1 MRNVWNLI
9 ARNRNYRL
17 LLGANLVS
25 AAGDWIMN
33 IGMTFYVYLI
43 TGSVL
48 ASGAMFLVVI
58 LPQML
63 FGSLGGVYADR
74 WNRQRTMIVTN
85 LLLAMTLIP
94 LFVMDGRSQIWILY
108 AVVFAQGLLEQLF
121 APAEAATVPHVVPA
135 EDLVAANALN
145 GQNRELTRLLGAALG
160 GILAA
165 TGGIGLVAV
174 VDLVS
179 YLVAA
184 SLLAMMRIPA
194 QASTPEPTDAEG
206 DTAQKSRVR
215 HEWMDGIRLCLRRR
229 DLSTLF
235 LFRAMNGF
243 GEGIFA
249 VLLAPF
255 LIGVLHANGGE
266 FGAISAVQAIGGIVG
281 GFAVA
286 SMSRRLTSRQ
296 LLGYGAFLF
305 GVFDLIIAIYPLA
318 LPMLWPVFGLMIVV
332 GLPGA
337 AQSAGFATLQQE
349 RTPDAYRGRIFGA
362 INTGSA
368 TAMVVGIV
376 LASALGGVL
385 GIIAILSLQGLI
397 HMVAGPFVL
406 ARLGRSAT
414 SEVQQQVRPAV
425 LAGDGQ

>member
-1 MRNVWNLI
+1 MRNVWNLL

-33 IGMTFYVYLI
+33 IGMTFYVYMI

-85 LLLAMTLIP
+85 LLLAITLIP
-94 LFVMDGRSQIWILY
+94 LFVMDGRSQIWVLY
-108 AVVFAQGLLEQLF
+108 AVVFAQGVLEQLF
-121 APAEAATVPHVVPA
+121 APAEAATVPHVVPPA
-135 EDLVAANALN
+135 DLVAANALN
-145 GQNRELTRLLGAALG
+145 GQNREVTRLLGAALG

-179 YLVAA
+179 YLLAATLVA
-184 SLLAMMRIPA
+184 LMRIPV
-194 QASTPEPTDAEG
+194 QPEPADAEPR
-206 DTAQKSRVR
+206 SLVR
-215 HEWMDGIRLCLRRR
+215 HEWVDGIRLCLGRR
-229 DLSTLF
+229 DLSTLL
-235 LFRAMNGF
+235 LFRVMNGF
-243 GEGIFA
+243 GEGIFS

-266 FGAISAVQAIGGIVG
+266 YGAISAVQGIGGIVG
-281 GFAVA
+281 GIAVA
-286 SMSRRLTSRQ
+286 SFGRRFTPRQ
-296 LLGYGAFLF
+296 LLGVGAFLF
-305 GVFDLIIAIYPLA
+305 GLFDLIIAIYPLA
-318 LPMLWPVFGLMIVV
+318 LPTLWPVFGLMILV

-337 AQSAGFATLQQE
+337 ALSAGFATLQQE

-368 TAMVVGIV
+368 AAMIVGTV
-376 LASALGGVL
+376 LASALGGVF
-385 GIIAILSLQGLI
+385 GIIAILSLRGIVHL
-397 HMVAGPFVL
+397 VAGPLVL
-406 ARLGRSAT
+406 ARLSTSAI

>member
-1 MRNVWNLI
+1 MRNVWNLL

-33 IGMTFYVYLI
+33 IGMTFYVYMI

-85 LLLAMTLIP
+85 LLLATTLIP
-94 LFVMDGRSQIWILY
+94 LFVMDGRSQIWVLY
-108 AVVFAQGLLEQLF
+108 AVVFAQGVLEQLF
-121 APAEAATVPHVVPA
+121 APAEAATVPHVVPP

-145 GQNRELTRLLGAALG
+145 GQNREVTRLLGAALG
-160 GILAA
+160 GLLAA
-165 TGGIGLVAV
+165 VGGIGLVAV

-179 YLVAA
+179 YLVATTLVA
-184 SLLAMMRIPA
+184 LMRIPA
-194 QASTPEPTDAEG
+194 QPGKAEPTDAPR
-206 DTAQKSRVR
+206 SLVR
-215 HEWMDGIRLCLRRR
+215 HEWVAGIRLCLRRR
-229 DLSTLF
+229 DLSTLL
-235 LFRAMNGF
+235 LFRVMNGF
-243 GEGIFA
+243 GEGVFS

-266 FGAISAVQAIGGIVG
+266 YGAISAVQGIGGVVG
-281 GFAVA
+281 GIAVA
-286 SMSRRLTSRQ
+286 SLGRRFTPRQ
-296 LLGYGAFLF
+296 LLGFGAFLF
-305 GVFDLIIAIYPLA
+305 GLFDLVIALYPLA
-318 LPMLWPVFGLMIVV
+318 LPTLWPVFGLMVVV

-337 AQSAGFATLQQE
+337 ALSAGFATLQQE

-368 TAMVVGIV
+368 AAMILGTV
-376 LASALGGVL
+376 LASALGGVF
-385 GIIAILSLQGLI
+385 GVIAILSLQGI
-397 HMVAGPFVL
+397 VHMVAGPLVL
-406 ARLGRSAT
+406 ARLGTSAT

-425 LAGDGQ
+425 LAGEGQ